1 MNPLLLWLTF
11 VVGLLS
17 GVIAAVPVGPI
28 NAAILNEGGRRGF
41 GWAFMIGLGATVM
54 ECLYCALGFAGFSEL
69 FTRRWIEA
77 ALQVISFVLL
87 LFLGLKY
94 VRLHDLPHEGR
105 VVHVVE
111 EKLHPHTAFMT
122 GFLRV
127 LANPGVLLFW
137 IVASSVFL
145 AHGWIED
152 SRPGKVACVAGVT
165 TGLLLWFTALSY
177 AATHAHRRLSTRGL
191 LRLSQ
196 ASGALLLAVSAVL
209 MVRLILLLARP

>member
-1 MNPLLLWLTF
+1 MDPLLLWLTF
-11 VVGLLS
+11 LVGLFS
-17 GVIAAVPVGPI
+17 GVVAAVPVGPI

-41 GWAFMIGLGATVM
+41 RWAFMVGLGATVM
-54 ECLYCALGFAGFSEL
+54 EFLYCALGFAGISEL
-69 FTRRWIEA
+69 FTGRWIEA
-77 ALQVISFVLL
+77 ALQMISFLLL

-94 VRLHDLPHEGR
+94 VRLHDLPQEGR

-111 EKLHPHTAFMT
+111 ERLHPHTAFAT

-152 SRPGKVACVAGVT
+152 SRLGKAVCVAGVT
-165 TGLLLWFTALSY
+165 VGLLLWFTALSY

-191 LRLSQ
+191 VRLSQ
-196 ASGALLLAVSAVL
+196 ISGGLLLLVAAVL
-209 MVRLILLLARP
+209 MVRLIMLLARS